1 MKDEPISPQDSQMT
15 RWIDALPDAP
25 LPEGL
30 NIDEASRERAA
41 AAAVAALLRQHV
53 PLRQDPPYPDF
64 FNAQVLKKIR
74 DEEALLERAPTT
86 RQAASWRDVLGQ
98 WLRTPWMTGATA
110 AACTAVAIFA
120 INPRPL
126 DEASSGTRVLT
137 VFSPEPNTT
146 TRVMTAA
153 DQSAVVVSVDG
164 LPAFPSDRLVVG
176 LHTTEPQSLVASHQP

>member
-25 LPEGL
+25 LPEGV
-30 NIDEASRERAA
+30 DRETAACERAA
-41 AAAVAALLRQHV
+41 AAAVAALLREHV
-53 PLRQDPPYPDF
+53 PLRQEPPYPEF
-64 FNAQVLKKIR
+64 FNTQVLKKIR
-74 DEEALLERAPTT
+74 DEEMLLERAPAT
-86 RQAASWRDVLGQ
+86 RDAPSWRAVLGQ

-120 INPRPL
+120 INPRPH
-126 DEASSGTRVLT
+126 DEATSGTRVLT

-153 DQSAVVVSVDG
+153 DHSAVVVSVDG
-164 LPAFPSDRLVVG
+164 LSAFPSDRLVVG
-176 LHTTEPQSLVASHQP
+176 SHTNEPQSLVASHQP